1 MGSQNMAR
9 GYAGGKNE
17 QRLVG
22 AFSGRKRISK
32 HIDEDQEIKS
42 DADDAA
48 GEVLSGGDEEVGME
62 VPAPAVADGDENL
75 VPASYSGIMESAALR
90 ERGVVAAGGEGHR
103 GRDGHE
109 EHAVRGGGQLL
120 GTRVGEQG

>member
-1 MGSQNMAR
+1 MGTLSEDFSAFSQNMAR

-42 DADDAA
+42 DTDDAA
-48 GEVLSGGDEEVGME
+48 GEVLSGGDEEVGMV
-62 VPAPAVADGDENL
+62 VPAPAVADGDEVLKSPRILSQPPIL
-75 VPASYSGIMESAALR
+75 VSWYQLR
-90 ERGVVAAGGEGHR
+90 CVSQELLHCSWGRGTSR
-103 GRDGHE
+103 
-109 EHAVRGGGQLL
+109 
-120 GTRVGEQG
+120 